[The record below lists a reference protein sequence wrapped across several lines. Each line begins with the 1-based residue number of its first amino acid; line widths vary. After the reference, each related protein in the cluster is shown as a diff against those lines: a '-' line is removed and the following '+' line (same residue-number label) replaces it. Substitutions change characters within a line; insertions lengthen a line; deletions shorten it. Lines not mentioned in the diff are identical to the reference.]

1 MQALHSY
8 YMINERYVY
17 NANESSQGYDHIKLA
32 QLYYNLALTLAAAW
46 HADKSFL
53 DVPHSAAYT
62 VSYFASRFSSIC
74 GSSAR
79 WLALRFFCRFL

>member
-1 MQALHSY
+1 MLDIIILSSVQSVQRISFWGCQGHVLIIMQALHSY

-53 DVPHSAAYT
+53 DVPHSAA
-62 VSYFASRFSSIC
+62 
-74 GSSAR
+74 
-79 WLALRFFCRFL
+79 